1 MIFQSEVNSNIQA
14 LGNAGQIA
22 KGYHSYCNVV
32 DYVAGDNI
40 SVGEFA
46 QSSTT
51 NDNEVLSTANKTITG
66 SIVGVVVRDSLKN
79 AEVNEA
85 SLELQAGSYLQV
97 INAGSVFIETKEIAS
112 VGDYVIMDKTS
123 GRVYFS
129 ATRPSSNST
138 INTGWRVFVGNDYAE
153 RGIVGITT
161 SNAKGINVVSS
172 PYSAGDLVM
181 NDLSVIKAAEVTAG
195 DAANA
200 LGVLVFTEGKTALI
214 TNLEYDTNRIFC
226 ANPSSWWNNTVAR
239 RPEAHAARNGGGN
252 ALGWWEDYMPYYR
265 AAAIADGKV
274 DDLDDSSKYP
284 AFHAAIAK
292 GEGWFVP
299 SAYALVNVMNN
310 IDAINATLNTL
321 GKTQLT
327 GEFWTAT
334 AIDIFGVYWR
344 NYALSPTRDTDRA
357 TGVALQ
363 KVKENDVEDVHL
375 NYADRTEPR
384 NVLAVKAV
392 NLKIRN

>member
-1 MIFQSEVNSNIQA
+1 MSFQSEVNSNMQA

-22 KGYHSYCNVV
+22 KGYHSYCNIV
-32 DYVAGDNI
+32 DYVAGENI
-40 SVGEFA
+40 GVGEFA
-46 QSSTT
+46 QTSTT

-97 INAGSVFIETKEIAS
+97 IDKGSVFIETKEIAS
-112 VGDYVIMDKTS
+112 VGDYVIMDKIS

-138 INTGWRVFVGNDYAE
+138 IDTGWRVFIGNDYAE

-161 SNAKGINVVSS
+161 SNAKGVNVVSS

-181 NDLSVIKAAEVTAG
+181 KDLSVIKAAEVTAG

-200 LGVLVFTEGKTALI
+200 LGVLVFAEGKTALI

-239 RPEAHAARNGGGN
+239 RPEAHAASNSGGN

-274 DDLDDSSKYP
+274 DDLDDSAKYP

-299 SAYALVNVMNN
+299 NLYALVNVMNN
-310 IDAINATLNTL
+310 SDAINATLNTL

-327 GEFWTAT
+327 GEFWAAT
-334 AIDIFGVYWR
+334 PIKEVGLFFK
-344 NYALSPTRDTDRA
+344 NFALRLTDRL
-357 TGVALQ
+357 TGADLQ
-363 KVKENDVEDVHL
+363 KVKENDLTGANL
-375 NYADRTEPR
+375 NKVPR
-384 NVLAVKAV
+384 EESKNVLAVKAV
-392 NLKIRN
+392 NLK

>member
-32 DYVAGDNI
+32 DYVAGENI

-46 QSSTT
+46 QSVAN
-51 NDNEVLSTANKTITG
+51 NDNEAKSTAGKQVTG
-66 SIVGVVVRDSLKN
+66 SI
-79 AEVNEA
+79 
-85 SLELQAGSYLQV
+85 
-97 INAGSVFIETKEIAS
+97 
-112 VGDYVIMDKTS
+112 
-123 GRVYFS
+123 
-129 ATRPSSNST
+129 
-138 INTGWRVFVGNDYAE
+138 
-153 RGIVGITT
+153 
-161 SNAKGINVVSS
+161 
-172 PYSAGDLVM
+172 
-181 NDLSVIKAAEVTAG
+181 
-195 DAANA
+195 

-214 TNLEYDTNRIFC
+214 TNLEYDTNKAFC

-239 RPEAHAARNGGGN
+239 RPEAHAATNDGGN

-274 DDLDDSSKYP
+274 DDLDDSAKYP

-310 IDAINATLNTL
+310 SDAINATLNTL

-334 AIDIFGVYWR
+334 AINIFGVYWR

-363 KVKENDVEDVHL
+363 KVKENDVGDVHL
-375 NYADRTEPR
+375 NYTDRIEPR

-392 NLKIRN
+392 NLK

>member
-1 MIFQSEVNSNIQA
+1 MSAVQA
-14 LGNAGQIA
+14 LGNTGQIA
-22 KGYHSYCNVV
+22 KGYHSYCNII

-46 QSSTT
+46 QSVAN
-51 NDNEVLSTANKTITG
+51 NDNEAKSTAGKQVTG
-66 SIVGVVVRDSLKN
+66 SILGVVVKDRLKAVES
-79 AEVNEA
+79 AEP
-85 SLELQAGSYLQV
+85 SSI
-97 INAGSVFIETKEIAS
+97 INAGEPLQIINIGSVFIETKEIAS
-112 VGDYVIMDKTS
+112 VGDYVIMDKAS

-129 ATRPSSNST
+129 HTRPKGAST
-138 INTGWRVFVGNDYAE
+138 IDTGWRVFIGNDYPE

-161 SNAKGINVVSS
+161 SNTKGVNVISS

-181 NDLSVIKAAEVTAG
+181 KDLSVIKAAQVTAG

-200 LGVLVFTEGKTALI
+200 LGVLVFAEGKTALI

-226 ANPSSWWNNTVAR
+226 ANPSSWWNNTAAR
-239 RPEAHAARNGGGN
+239 RPESHAASNGGGN

-265 AAAIADGKV
+265 AAAIADGKA
-274 DDLDDSSKYP
+274 DDLDDSAKYP

-299 SAYALVNVMNN
+299 NLYALVNVMNN
-310 IDAINATLNTL
+310 SDAINATLNTL

-327 GEFWTAT
+327 GEFWAAT
-334 AIDIFGVYWR
+334 PINEFGLYFK
-344 NYALSPTRDTDRA
+344 NFALSPADRLI
-357 TGVALQ
+357 GDYLQ
-363 KVKENDVEDVHL
+363 KAKENDLTGIHL
-375 NYADRTEPR
+375 NNVARTANK

-392 NLKIRN
+392 NLK

>member
-1 MIFQSEVNSNIQA
+1 MIFQKEVMSAVQA
-14 LGNAGQIA
+14 LGNKGQIA
-22 KGYHSYCNVV
+22 KGYHSYCNVI
-32 DYVAGDNI
+32 DYVANDDI

-46 QSSTT
+46 QSVAN
-51 NDNEVLSTANKTITG
+51 NDNEAKSTAGKQVTG
-66 SIVGVVVRDSLKN
+66 NILGVVVKDRLKAVES
-79 AEVNEA
+79 AEP
-85 SLELQAGSYLQV
+85 SSV
-97 INAGSVFIETKEIAS
+97 INAGEPLQIINIGSVFIETKEIAS
-112 VGDYVIMDKTS
+112 VGDYVIMDKAS

-129 ATRPSSNST
+129 PTRPKGAST
-138 INTGWRVFVGNDYAE
+138 IDTGWRVFIGNDYAE

-161 SNAKGINVVSS
+161 SNAKGVNVVSS

-274 DDLDDSSKYP
+274 DDLDNSAKYP

-299 SAYALVNVMNN
+299 NLYVLVNVMNN
-310 IDAINATLNTL
+310 SDAINATLNTL
-321 GKTQLT
+321 GKTQLA
-327 GEFWTAT
+327 GEFWAAT
-334 AIDIFGVYWR
+334 PINEFGLYFK
-344 NYALSPTRDTDRA
+344 NFALGPTDRL
-357 TGVALQ
+357 TGDTLQ
-363 KVKENDVEDVHL
+363 KAKENDLTGVNLNNVE
-375 NYADRTEPR
+375 RTASK

-392 NLKIRN
+392 NLK

>member
-1 MIFQSEVNSNIQA
+1 MSFQSEVNSNIQA

-79 AEVNEA
+79 TEVNEA

-129 ATRPSSNST
+129 ATKPSSNST
-138 INTGWRVFVGNDYAE
+138 INTGWRVFIGNDYAE

-161 SNAKGINVVSS
+161 SNAKGVNVVSS

-181 NDLSVIKAAEVTAG
+181 KDLSVIKAAEVTAG

-200 LGVLVFTEGKTALI
+200 LGVLVFAEGKTALI

-239 RPEAHAARNGGGN
+239 RPEAHAATNDGGN

-265 AAAIADGKV
+265 AAAIADGKA
-274 DDLDDSSKYP
+274 DDLDDSAKYP

-310 IDAINATLNTL
+310 LDAINATLNTL

-334 AIDIFGVYWR
+334 AINIFGVYWR
-344 NYALSPTRDTDRA
+344 NYALSTTRDTDRA

-363 KVKENDVEDVHL
+363 KVKENDVGDVHL
-375 NYADRTEPR
+375 NYTDRIEPR

-392 NLKIRN
+392 NLK

>member
-1 MIFQSEVNSNIQA
+1 MSFQSEINSNIQA
-14 LGNAGQIA
+14 LGNAGQIS
-22 KGYHSYCNVV
+22 KGYHSYCNIV

-46 QSSTT
+46 QSVAN
-51 NDNEVLSTANKTITG
+51 NDNEAKSTAGKQVTG
-66 SIVGVVVRDSLKN
+66 SILGVVVKDRLKAVES
-79 AEVNEA
+79 AEP
-85 SLELQAGSYLQV
+85 SSV
-97 INAGSVFIETKEIAS
+97 INAGEPLQIINIGSVFIETKEIAS

-129 ATRPSSNST
+129 PTRPMGAST
-138 INTGWRVFVGNDYAE
+138 IDTGWRVFIGNDYAE

-161 SNAKGINVVSS
+161 SNAKGVNVVSS

-181 NDLSVIKAAEVTAG
+181 KDLSVIKSAEVTAG

-200 LGVLVFTEGKTALI
+200 LGVLVFAEGKTALI
-214 TNLEYDTNRIFC
+214 TNLEYDTNRAFC

-239 RPEAHAARNGGGN
+239 RPESHAASNGGGN

-265 AAAIADGKV
+265 AAAIVDGKV
-274 DDLDDSSKYP
+274 DDLDNSAKYP

-299 SAYALVNVMNN
+299 NLYVLVNVMNN
-310 IDAINATLNTL
+310 SDAINATLNTL

-327 GEFWTAT
+327 GEFWAAT
-334 AIDIFGVYWR
+334 PINEFGLYFK
-344 NYALSPTRDTDRA
+344 NFALSPADRLTGDT
-357 TGVALQ
+357 LQ
-363 KVKENDVEDVHL
+363 KAKENDLTGVNLNNVE
-375 NYADRTEPR
+375 RTASK

-392 NLKIRN
+392 NLK

>member
-1 MIFQSEVNSNIQA
+1 M
-14 LGNAGQIA
+14 
-22 KGYHSYCNVV
+22 
-32 DYVAGDNI
+32 
-40 SVGEFA
+40 
-46 QSSTT
+46 
-51 NDNEVLSTANKTITG
+51 
-66 SIVGVVVRDSLKN
+66 
-79 AEVNEA
+79 
-85 SLELQAGSYLQV
+85 
-97 INAGSVFIETKEIAS
+97 
-112 VGDYVIMDKTS
+112 GDYVIMDKTS

-138 INTGWRVFVGNDYAE
+138 INTGWRVFIGNDYAE

-181 NDLSVIKAAEVTAG
+181 KDLSVIKAAEVTAG
-195 DAANA
+195 DVANA

-226 ANPSSWWNNTVAR
+226 ANPSSWWNNSVAR
-239 RPEAHAARNGGGN
+239 RPEAHAASNSGGN

-274 DDLDDSSKYP
+274 DDLDDSAKYP

-299 SAYALVNVMNN
+299 NLYVLVNVMNN
-310 IDAINATLNTL
+310 SDAINATLNTL

-327 GEFWTAT
+327 GQFWAAT
-334 AIDIFGVYWR
+334 PMKEVGLYFK
-344 NYALSPTRDTDRA
+344 NFALRPTDRL
-357 TGVALQ
+357 TGDDLQ
-363 KVKENDVEDVHL
+363 KVKENDLTGAHL
-375 NYADRTEPR
+375 NNVPRTESK

-392 NLKIRN
+392 NLK

>member
-1 MIFQSEVNSNIQA
+1 MSFQSEVNSNIQA

-46 QSSTT
+46 QTSTT

-97 INAGSVFIETKEIAS
+97 INVGSVFIETKEIAS

-138 INTGWRVFVGNDYAE
+138 INTGWRVFIGNDYAE

-161 SNAKGINVVSS
+161 SNAKGVNVVSS

-181 NDLSVIKAAEVTAG
+181 KDLSVIKAAEVTAG

-200 LGVLVFTEGKTALI
+200 LGVLVFAEGKTALI

-239 RPEAHAARNGGGN
+239 RPEAHAATNDGGN

-274 DDLDDSSKYP
+274 DDLDDSAKYP

-299 SAYALVNVMNN
+299 SVYALVNVMNN
-310 IDAINATLNTL
+310 LDAINATLNTL

-334 AIDIFGVYWR
+334 AINIFGVYWR
-344 NYALSPTRDTDRA
+344 NYALSTTRDTDRA

-363 KVKENDVEDVHL
+363 KVKENDVGDVHF
-375 NYADRTEPR
+375 NYTDRIEPR

-392 NLKIRN
+392 NLK

>member
-1 MIFQSEVNSNIQA
+1 MIFQSEINSNIQA

-22 KGYHSYCNVV
+22 KGYHSFCNVV
-32 DYVAGDNI
+32 DYVAGNNI

-79 AEVNEA
+79 AEINEA

-138 INTGWRVFVGNDYAE
+138 IDTGWRVFIGNDYAE

-161 SNAKGINVVSS
+161 SNAKGVNVVSS

-181 NDLSVIKAAEVTAG
+181 KDLSVIKAAEVTAG

-214 TNLEYDTNRIFC
+214 TNLEYDTNKAFC

-265 AAAIADGKV
+265 AAAIADGKA
-274 DDLDDSSKYP
+274 DDLDDSAKYP

-292 GEGWFVP
+292 GAGWFVP

-344 NYALSPTRDTDRA
+344 NYALSPTRDTDRV
-357 TGVALQ
+357 TGTALQ

-375 NYADRTEPR
+375 NYADRIEPR

-392 NLKIRN
+392 NLK

>member
-97 INAGSVFIETKEIAS
+97 INVGSVFIETKEIAS

-138 INTGWRVFVGNDYAE
+138 IDTGWRVFIGNDYAE

-181 NDLSVIKAAEVTAG
+181 KDLSVIKAAEVTAG

-214 TNLEYDTNRIFC
+214 TNLEYDTNKAFC

-239 RPEAHAARNGGGN
+239 RPEAHAATNDGGN

-274 DDLDDSSKYP
+274 DDLDDSAKYP

-310 IDAINATLNTL
+310 SDAINATLNTL

-334 AIDIFGVYWR
+334 AINIFGVYWR

-363 KVKENDVEDVHL
+363 KVKENDVGDVHL
-375 NYADRTEPR
+375 NYTDRIEPR

-392 NLKIRN
+392 NLK

>member
-1 MIFQSEVNSNIQA
+1 MIFQKEVMSAVQA

-22 KGYHSYCNVV
+22 KGYHSYCNII
-32 DYVAGDNI
+32 DYVANDDI

-46 QSSTT
+46 QSVAN
-51 NDNEVLSTANKTITG
+51 NDNEAKSTAGKQVTG
-66 SIVGVVVRDSLKN
+66 SILGVVVKDHLKAVES
-79 AEVNEA
+79 AEP
-85 SLELQAGSYLQV
+85 SSV
-97 INAGSVFIETKEIAS
+97 INAGEPLQIINIGSVFIETKEIAS
-112 VGDYVIMDKTS
+112 VGDYVIMDKAS

-129 ATRPSSNST
+129 HTRPKGAST
-138 INTGWRVFVGNDYAE
+138 IDTGWRVFIGNDYAE

-161 SNAKGINVVSS
+161 SNAKGVNVVSS

-181 NDLSVIKAAEVTAG
+181 KDLSVIKAAEVTAG

-214 TNLEYDTNRIFC
+214 ANLEYDTNKAFC

-239 RPEAHAARNGGGN
+239 RPESHAASNGGGN

-274 DDLDDSSKYP
+274 NDLDNSAKYP

-299 SAYALVNVMNN
+299 NLYVLVNVMNN
-310 IDAINATLNTL
+310 ADAINATLNTI
-321 GKTQLT
+321 GKTQLA
-327 GEFWTAT
+327 GEFWAAT
-334 AIDIFGVYWR
+334 PINEFGLYFK
-344 NYALSPTRDTDRA
+344 NFALSPADRL
-357 TGVALQ
+357 TGDDLQ
-363 KVKENDVEDVHL
+363 KAKENDLTGIHL
-375 NYADRTEPR
+375 NNVERTASK

-392 NLKIRN
+392 NLK

>member
-1 MIFQSEVNSNIQA
+1 MIFQKEVMSAVQA
-14 LGNAGQIA
+14 LGNTGQIA
-22 KGYHSYCNVV
+22 KGYHSYCNII
-32 DYVAGDNI
+32 DYVANDDI

-46 QSSTT
+46 QSVAN
-51 NDNEVLSTANKTITG
+51 NDNEAKSTAGKQVTG
-66 SIVGVVVRDSLKN
+66 SILGVVVKDRLKAVES
-79 AEVNEA
+79 AEP
-85 SLELQAGSYLQV
+85 SSV
-97 INAGSVFIETKEIAS
+97 INAGEPLQIINIGSVFIETKEIAS
-112 VGDYVIMDKTS
+112 VGDYVIMDKAS

-129 ATRPSSNST
+129 PTRPKGAST
-138 INTGWRVFVGNDYAE
+138 IDTGWRVFIGNDYAE

-161 SNAKGINVVSS
+161 SNAKGVNVVSS

-181 NDLSVIKAAEVTAG
+181 KDLSVIKAAQVTAG

-214 TNLEYDTNRIFC
+214 ANLEYDTNRAFC

-239 RPEAHAARNGGGN
+239 RPESHAASNGGGN

-274 DDLDDSSKYP
+274 NDLDNSAKYP

-299 SAYALVNVMNN
+299 NLYALVNVMNN
-310 IDAINATLNTL
+310 SDAINATLNTL
-321 GKTQLT
+321 GKTQLA
-327 GEFWTAT
+327 GEFWAAT
-334 AIDIFGVYWR
+334 PINEFGLYFK
-344 NYALSPTRDTDRA
+344 NFALGPTDRL
-357 TGVALQ
+357 TGDTLQ
-363 KVKENDVEDVHL
+363 KAKENDLTGVNLNNVE
-375 NYADRTEPR
+375 RTASK

-392 NLKIRN
+392 NLK

>member
-22 KGYHSYCNVV
+22 KGYHSYCNIV

-79 AEVNEA
+79 AEINEA

-97 INAGSVFIETKEIAS
+97 INTGSVFIETKEIAS
-112 VGDYVIMDKTS
+112 VGDYVIMDKAS

-138 INTGWRVFVGNDYAE
+138 INTGWRVFIGNDYAE

-161 SNAKGINVVSS
+161 SNAKGVNVVSS

-181 NDLSVIKAAEVTAG
+181 KDLSVIKAAEVTAG

-214 TNLEYDTNRIFC
+214 TNLEYDTNRAFC

-265 AAAIADGKV
+265 AGAIADGKV
-274 DDLDDSSKYP
+274 DDLDNSTKYP

-299 SAYALVNVMNN
+299 SAYVLVNVMNN

-334 AIDIFGVYWR
+334 AIDVFGVYWR
-344 NYALSPTRDTDRA
+344 NYALSPTRDTDRV

-375 NYADRTEPR
+375 NYTDRTEPR

-392 NLKIRN
+392 NLKRN

>member
-22 KGYHSYCNVV
+22 KGYHSYCNII

-46 QSSTT
+46 QSVAN
-51 NDNEVLSTANKTITG
+51 NDDEAKSTAGKQVTG
-66 SIVGVVVRDSLKN
+66 SILGVVVKDRLKAVES
-79 AEVNEA
+79 AEP
-85 SLELQAGSYLQV
+85 SSV
-97 INAGSVFIETKEIAS
+97 INAGEPLQIVNVGSVFIETKEIAS
-112 VGDYVIMDKTS
+112 VGDYVIMDKAS

-129 ATRPSSNST
+129 PAKPSSNST
-138 INTGWRVFVGNDYAE
+138 INTGWRVFIGNDYAE

-161 SNAKGINVVSS
+161 SNAKGVNVVSS

-181 NDLSVIKAAEVTAG
+181 RDLSVIKAAEVTAG

-214 TNLEYDTNRIFC
+214 TNLEFDTNRAFC

-239 RPEAHAARNGGGN
+239 RPEAHAASNSGGN

-274 DDLDDSSKYP
+274 DDLDDSAKYP

-299 SAYALVNVMNN
+299 NLYVLINVMNN
-310 IDAINATLNTL
+310 SDAINATLNTL
-321 GKTQLT
+321 GKTQLA
-327 GEFWTAT
+327 GEFWAAT
-334 AIDIFGVYWR
+334 PMNEFGLYFK
-344 NYALSPTRDTDRA
+344 NFALRPTDRL
-357 TGVALQ
+357 TGADLQ
-363 KVKENDVEDVHL
+363 KVKENDLTGAHL
-375 NYADRTEPR
+375 NNVPR
-384 NVLAVKAV
+384 SESKNVLAVKAV
-392 NLKIRN
+392 NLK

>member
-22 KGYHSYCNVV
+22 KGYHSYCNIV
-32 DYVAGDNI
+32 DYVAGNNI

-112 VGDYVIMDKTS
+112 VGDYVIMDKAS

-138 INTGWRVFVGNDYAE
+138 IDTGWRVFIGNDYAE

-161 SNAKGINVVSS
+161 SNAKGVNVVSS

-181 NDLSVIKAAEVTAG
+181 KDLSVIKAAEVTAG

-274 DDLDDSSKYP
+274 DDLDDSAKYP

-292 GEGWFVP
+292 GAGWFVP
-299 SAYALVNVMNN
+299 SAYVLVNVMNN

>member
-1 MIFQSEVNSNIQA
+1 MSFQSEVNSNIQA

-22 KGYHSYCNVV
+22 KGYHSYCNIA

-46 QSSTT
+46 QSVAN
-51 NDNEVLSTANKTITG
+51 NDNEAKSTAGKQVTG
-66 SIVGVVVRDSLKN
+66 SILGVVIKDRLKAVES
-79 AEVNEA
+79 AEP
-85 SLELQAGSYLQV
+85 SSI
-97 INAGSVFIETKEIAS
+97 INAGELLQIINIGSVFIETKEIAS
-112 VGDYVIMDKTS
+112 VGDYVIMDKAS

-129 ATRPSSNST
+129 PTRPKGAST
-138 INTGWRVFVGNDYAE
+138 IDTGWRVFIGNDYAE

-161 SNAKGINVVSS
+161 SNAKGVNVVSS

-181 NDLSVIKAAEVTAG
+181 KDLSVIKAAEVTAG

-214 TNLEYDTNRIFC
+214 TNLEYDTNRAFC

-239 RPEAHAARNGGGN
+239 RPESHAASNGGGN
-252 ALGWWEDYMPYYR
+252 ALGWWEDYIPYYR
-265 AAAIADGKV
+265 AAVIADGKV
-274 DDLDDSSKYP
+274 DDLNNSAKYP

-299 SAYALVNVMNN
+299 NLYALVNVMNN
-310 IDAINATLNTL
+310 SDAINATLNTI
-321 GKTQLT
+321 GKTQLA
-327 GEFWTAT
+327 GEFWAAT
-334 AIDIFGVYWR
+334 PINEFGLYFK
-344 NYALSPTRDTDRA
+344 NFALSPADRLTGDT
-357 TGVALQ
+357 LQ
-363 KVKENDVEDVHL
+363 KAKENDLTGVHL
-375 NYADRTEPR
+375 NNVERTASK

-392 NLKIRN
+392 NLK

>member
-22 KGYHSYCNVV
+22 KGYHSFCNVV
-32 DYVAGDNI
+32 DYVAGNNI

-79 AEVNEA
+79 AEINEA

-129 ATRPSSNST
+129 PTRPSSNST
-138 INTGWRVFVGNDYAE
+138 IDTGWRVFIGNDYAE

-172 PYSAGDLVM
+172 LYSAGDLVM
-181 NDLSVIKAAEVTAG
+181 KDLSVIKAAEVTAG

-239 RPEAHAARNGGGN
+239 RPEAHAASNSGGN

-299 SAYALVNVMNN
+299 NLYVLVNVMNN
-310 IDAINATLNTL
+310 SDAINATLNTL

-327 GEFWTAT
+327 GQFWAATPMKEFGLY
-334 AIDIFGVYWR
+334 FK
-344 NYALSPTRDTDRA
+344 NFALSPTDRL
-357 TGVALQ
+357 TGADLQ
-363 KVKENDVEDVHL
+363 KVKENDLTGAHL
-375 NYADRTEPR
+375 NNVERTASK

-392 NLKIRN
+392 NLK

>member
-1 MIFQSEVNSNIQA
+1 MSFQSEVNSNIQA

-22 KGYHSYCNVV
+22 KGYHSYCNII
-32 DYVAGDNI
+32 DYVANDDI

-46 QSSTT
+46 QSVAN
-51 NDNEVLSTANKTITG
+51 NDNEAKSTAGKQVTG
-66 SIVGVVVRDSLKN
+66 SILGVVIKDRLKAVES
-79 AEVNEA
+79 AEP
-85 SLELQAGSYLQV
+85 SSV
-97 INAGSVFIETKEIAS
+97 INAGEPLQIINIGSVFIETKEIAS
-112 VGDYVIMDKTS
+112 VGDYVIMDKAS

-129 ATRPSSNST
+129 HTRPKGAST
-138 INTGWRVFVGNDYAE
+138 IDTGWRVFIGNDYAE

-161 SNAKGINVVSS
+161 SNAKGVNVVSS

-181 NDLSVIKAAEVTAG
+181 KDLSVIKAAEVTAG

-214 TNLEYDTNRIFC
+214 ANLEYDTNKAFC

-239 RPEAHAARNGGGN
+239 RPESHAASNGGGN

-274 DDLDDSSKYP
+274 DDLDNNAKYP

-299 SAYALVNVMNN
+299 NLYALVNVMNN
-310 IDAINATLNTL
+310 SDAINATLNTI
-321 GKTQLT
+321 GKTQLA
-327 GEFWTAT
+327 GEFWAT
-334 AIDIFGVYWR
+334 TPINEFGLYFK
-344 NYALSPTRDTDRA
+344 NFALSPADRLTGDT
-357 TGVALQ
+357 LQ
-363 KVKENDVEDVHL
+363 KAKENDLTGVNLNNVE
-375 NYADRTEPR
+375 RTASK

-392 NLKIRN
+392 NLK

>member
-1 MIFQSEVNSNIQA
+1 MAFQSEVNSNIQA
-14 LGNAGQIA
+14 LGNSGQIA
-22 KGYHSYCNVV
+22 KGYHSYCNIV
-32 DYVAGDNI
+32 DYVANDDI

-46 QSSTT
+46 QSVAN
-51 NDNEVLSTANKTITG
+51 NDNEAKSTAGKQVTG
-66 SIVGVVVRDSLKN
+66 NILGVVVKDRLKAVES
-79 AEVNEA
+79 AEP
-85 SLELQAGSYLQV
+85 SSV
-97 INAGSVFIETKEIAS
+97 INAGEPLQIINIGSVFIETKEIAS

-129 ATRPSSNST
+129 PTRPKGAST
-138 INTGWRVFVGNDYAE
+138 IDTGWRVFIGNDYAE

-161 SNAKGINVVSS
+161 SNAKGVNVVSS

-181 NDLSVIKAAEVTAG
+181 KDLSVIKAAEVTAG

-226 ANPSSWWNNTVAR
+226 ANPSSWWNNSVAR
-239 RPEAHAARNGGGN
+239 RPEAHAASNSGGN

-274 DDLDDSSKYP
+274 DDLDDSAKYP

-299 SAYALVNVMNN
+299 NLYALVNVMNN
-310 IDAINATLNTL
+310 SDAINATLNTL

-327 GEFWTAT
+327 GEFWAAT
-334 AIDIFGVYWR
+334 PMKEFGLYFKNFAIR
-344 NYALSPTRDTDRA
+344 PTDRL
-357 TGVALQ
+357 TGADLQ
-363 KVKENDVEDVHL
+363 KVKENDLTGAHL
-375 NYADRTEPR
+375 NNVPRTESK

-392 NLKIRN
+392 NLK

>member
-1 MIFQSEVNSNIQA
+1 MSFQSEVNSNIQA

-22 KGYHSYCNVV
+22 KGYHSYCNII
-32 DYVAGDNI
+32 DYVANDDI

-46 QSSTT
+46 QSVAN
-51 NDNEVLSTANKTITG
+51 NDNEAKSTAGKQVTG
-66 SIVGVVVRDSLKN
+66 SILGVVIKDRLKAVES
-79 AEVNEA
+79 AEP
-85 SLELQAGSYLQV
+85 SSV
-97 INAGSVFIETKEIAS
+97 INAGEPLQIINIGSVFIETKEIAS
-112 VGDYVIMDKTS
+112 VGDYVIMDKAS

-129 ATRPSSNST
+129 HTRPKGAST
-138 INTGWRVFVGNDYAE
+138 IDTGWRVFIGNDYAE

-161 SNAKGINVVSS
+161 SNAKGVNVVSS

-181 NDLSVIKAAEVTAG
+181 KDLSVIKAAEVTAG

-214 TNLEYDTNRIFC
+214 ANLEYDTNKAFC

-239 RPEAHAARNGGGN
+239 RPESHAASNGGGN

-274 DDLDDSSKYP
+274 DDLDNNAKYP

-299 SAYALVNVMNN
+299 NLYALVNVMNN
-310 IDAINATLNTL
+310 SDAINATLNTI
-321 GKTQLT
+321 GKTQLA
-327 GEFWTAT
+327 GEFWAAT
-334 AIDIFGVYWR
+334 PINEFGLYFK
-344 NYALSPTRDTDRA
+344 NFALSPADRLTGDT
-357 TGVALQ
+357 LQ
-363 KVKENDVEDVHL
+363 KAKENDLTGVNLNNVE
-375 NYADRTEPR
+375 RTASK

-392 NLKIRN
+392 NLK

>member
-1 MIFQSEVNSNIQA
+1 MTFQSEVNSNIQA

-112 VGDYVIMDKTS
+112 VGDYVIMDKAS

-138 INTGWRVFVGNDYAE
+138 IDTGWRVFIGNDYAE

-161 SNAKGINVVSS
+161 SNAKGVNVISS

-181 NDLSVIKAAEVTAG
+181 KDLSVIKAAEVTAG

-200 LGVLVFTEGKTALI
+200 LGVLVFAEGKTALI
-214 TNLEYDTNRIFC
+214 TNLEYDTNRAFC

-265 AAAIADGKV
+265 AAAIADGKA
-274 DDLDDSSKYP
+274 DDLDDSAKYP

-299 SAYALVNVMNN
+299 SAYVLVNVMNN

-334 AIDIFGVYWR
+334 AIDVFGVYWR
-344 NYALSPTRDTDRA
+344 NYALSPTRDTDRV

-375 NYADRTEPR
+375 NYTDRIEPR

-392 NLKIRN
+392 NLKRN

>member
-1 MIFQSEVNSNIQA
+1 MSAVQA

-22 KGYHSYCNVV
+22 KGYHSYCNII
-32 DYVAGDNI
+32 DYVANDDI

-46 QSSTT
+46 QSVAN
-51 NDNEVLSTANKTITG
+51 NDNEAKSTAGKQVTG
-66 SIVGVVVRDSLKN
+66 SILGVVVKDHLKAVES
-79 AEVNEA
+79 AEP
-85 SLELQAGSYLQV
+85 SSV
-97 INAGSVFIETKEIAS
+97 INAGEPLQIINIGSVFIETKEIAS
-112 VGDYVIMDKTS
+112 VGDYVIMDKAS

-129 ATRPSSNST
+129 HTRPKGAST
-138 INTGWRVFVGNDYAE
+138 IDTGWRVFIGNDYAE

-161 SNAKGINVVSS
+161 SNAKGVNVVSS

-181 NDLSVIKAAEVTAG
+181 KDLSVIKAAEVTAG

-214 TNLEYDTNRIFC
+214 ANLEYNTNKAFC

-239 RPEAHAARNGGGN
+239 RPESHAASNGGGN

-274 DDLDDSSKYP
+274 NDLDNSAKYP

-299 SAYALVNVMNN
+299 NLYVLINVMNN
-310 IDAINATLNTL
+310 ADAINATLNTI
-321 GKTQLT
+321 GKTQLA
-327 GEFWTAT
+327 GEFWAAT
-334 AIDIFGVYWR
+334 PINEFGLYFK
-344 NYALSPTRDTDRA
+344 NFALSPADRLTGDT
-357 TGVALQ
+357 LQ
-363 KVKENDVEDVHL
+363 KAKENDLTGVNLNNVE
-375 NYADRTEPR
+375 RTASK

-392 NLKIRN
+392 NLK

>member
-22 KGYHSYCNVV
+22 KGYHSYCNIV

-46 QSSTT
+46 QSVAN
-51 NDNEVLSTANKTITG
+51 NDNEAKSTAGKQVTG
-66 SIVGVVVRDSLKN
+66 SVLGVVVKDRLKAVES
-79 AEVNEA
+79 AEP
-85 SLELQAGSYLQV
+85 SSV
-97 INAGSVFIETKEIAS
+97 INAGEPLQIVNVGSVFIETKEIAS
-112 VGDYVIMDKTS
+112 VGDYVIMDKAS

-129 ATRPSSNST
+129 PVRPSSNST
-138 INTGWRVFVGNDYAE
+138 INTGWRVFIGNDYAE

-161 SNAKGINVVSS
+161 SNAKGVNVVSS

-181 NDLSVIKAAEVTAG
+181 RDLSVIKAAEVTAG

-200 LGVLVFTEGKTALI
+200 LGVLVFAEGKTALI
-214 TNLEYDTNRIFC
+214 TNLEYDTNRAFC

-239 RPEAHAARNGGGN
+239 RPEAHAASNSGGN

-274 DDLDDSSKYP
+274 DDLDDSAKYP

-292 GEGWFVP
+292 GDGWFVP
-299 SAYALVNVMNN
+299 NLYVLVNVMNN
-310 IDAINATLNTL
+310 SDAINATLNTL
-321 GKTQLT
+321 GKTQLA
-327 GEFWTAT
+327 GEFWAAT
-334 AIDIFGVYWR
+334 PMKEVGLFFK
-344 NYALSPTRDTDRA
+344 NFALRPTDRL
-357 TGVALQ
+357 TGADLQ
-363 KVKENDVEDVHL
+363 KVKENDLTGAHL
-375 NYADRTEPR
+375 NNVERTASK

-392 NLKIRN
+392 NLK

>member
-1 MIFQSEVNSNIQA
+1 MSFQSEVNSNIQA

-22 KGYHSYCNVV
+22 KGYHSYCNIV

-46 QSSTT
+46 QSVAN
-51 NDNEVLSTANKTITG
+51 NDNEAKSTAGKQVTG
-66 SIVGVVVRDSLKN
+66 SILGVVVKDRLK
-79 AEVNEA
+79 AVESVEP
-85 SLELQAGSYLQV
+85 SSV
-97 INAGSVFIETKEIAS
+97 INAGEPLQIINIGSVFIETKEIAS
-112 VGDYVIMDKTS
+112 VGDYVIMDKAS

-129 ATRPSSNST
+129 PTRPKGAST
-138 INTGWRVFVGNDYAE
+138 IDTGWRVFIGNDYAE

-161 SNAKGINVVSS
+161 SNAKGINVISS
-172 PYSAGDLVM
+172 LYSAGDLVM
-181 NDLSVIKAAEVTAG
+181 KDLSVIKAGEVTAG

-214 TNLEYDTNRIFC
+214 ANLEYDTNRAFC
-226 ANPSSWWNNTVAR
+226 ANPSSWWNNTVVR
-239 RPEAHAARNGGGN
+239 RPEAHAASNGGGN
-252 ALGWWEDYMPYYR
+252 SLGWWEDYMPYYR

-274 DDLDDSSKYP
+274 NDLDNSAKYP

-299 SAYALVNVMNN
+299 NLYALVNVMNN
-310 IDAINATLNTL
+310 SDAINATLNTL

-327 GEFWTAT
+327 GEFWAAT
-334 AIDIFGVYWR
+334 PINEFGLYFK
-344 NYALSPTRDTDRA
+344 NFALSLADRL
-357 TGVALQ
+357 TGDVLQ
-363 KVKENDVEDVHL
+363 KAKENDLTGVNL
-375 NYADRTEPR
+375 NNAERTASK

-392 NLKIRN
+392 NLK

>member
-1 MIFQSEVNSNIQA
+1 MIFQKEVMSAVQA

-22 KGYHSYCNVV
+22 KGYHSYCNII
-32 DYVAGDNI
+32 DYVANDDI

-46 QSSTT
+46 QSVAN
-51 NDNEVLSTANKTITG
+51 NDNEAKSTAGKQVTG
-66 SIVGVVVRDSLKN
+66 SILGIVVKDHLKAVES
-79 AEVNEA
+79 AEP
-85 SLELQAGSYLQV
+85 SSV
-97 INAGSVFIETKEIAS
+97 INAGEPLQIINIGSVFIETKEIAS

-129 ATRPSSNST
+129 STRPMGAST
-138 INTGWRVFVGNDYAE
+138 IDTGWRVFIGNDYAE

-161 SNAKGINVVSS
+161 SNAKGVNVVSS

-181 NDLSVIKAAEVTAG
+181 KDLSVIKAAEVTAG

-214 TNLEYDTNRIFC
+214 TNLEYNTNKAFC
-226 ANPSSWWNNTVAR
+226 ANPSSWWNNTAAR
-239 RPEAHAARNGGGN
+239 RPESHAASNGGGN

-265 AAAIADGKV
+265 AAVIADGKV
-274 DDLDDSSKYP
+274 DDLDNSAKYP

-299 SAYALVNVMNN
+299 NLYALVNVMNN
-310 IDAINATLNTL
+310 SDAINATLNTI
-321 GKTQLT
+321 GKTQLA
-327 GEFWTAT
+327 GEFWAAT
-334 AIDIFGVYWR
+334 PINEFGLYFK
-344 NYALSPTRDTDRA
+344 NFALSPADRLTGDT
-357 TGVALQ
+357 LQ
-363 KVKENDVEDVHL
+363 KAKENDLTGVHL
-375 NYADRTEPR
+375 NNVERTASK

-392 NLKIRN
+392 NLK

>member
-1 MIFQSEVNSNIQA
+1 MGAVQA
-14 LGNAGQIA
+14 LGNAGQIV

-79 AEVNEA
+79 TEVNEA

-123 GRVYFS
+123 GRVYFNP
-129 ATRPSSNST
+129 TRPKGAST
-138 INTGWRVFVGNDYAE
+138 IDTGWRVFIGNDYAE

-161 SNAKGINVVSS
+161 SNAKGVNVVSS

-181 NDLSVIKAAEVTAG
+181 KDLSVIKAAEVTAG

-200 LGVLVFTEGKTALI
+200 LGVLVFAEGKTALI

-239 RPEAHAARNGGGN
+239 RPEAHAATNDGGN

-265 AAAIADGKV
+265 AAAIADGKA
-274 DDLDDSSKYP
+274 DDLDDSAKYP

-310 IDAINATLNTL
+310 LDAINATLNTL

-334 AIDIFGVYWR
+334 AINIFGVYWR
-344 NYALSPTRDTDRA
+344 NYALSTTRDTDRA

-363 KVKENDVEDVHL
+363 KVKENDVGDVHL
-375 NYADRTEPR
+375 NYTDRIEPR

-392 NLKIRN
+392 NLK

>member
-1 MIFQSEVNSNIQA
+1 MAFQSEVNSNIQA

-22 KGYHSYCNVV
+22 KGYHSYCNIV

-79 AEVNEA
+79 TEVNEA

-138 INTGWRVFVGNDYAE
+138 INTGWRVFIGNDYAE

-161 SNAKGINVVSS
+161 SNAKGVNVVSS

-181 NDLSVIKAAEVTAG
+181 KDLSVIKAAEVTAG

-200 LGVLVFTEGKTALI
+200 LGVLVFAEGKTALI
-214 TNLEYDTNRIFC
+214 TNLEYDTNIIFC
-226 ANPSSWWNNTVAR
+226 ANPSSWWNNSVAR
-239 RPEAHAARNGGGN
+239 RPEAHAATNDGGN

-265 AAAIADGKV
+265 AAAIADGKA
-274 DDLDDSSKYP
+274 DDLDDSAKYP

-310 IDAINATLNTL
+310 LDAINATLNTL

-334 AIDIFGVYWR
+334 AINIFGVYWR
-344 NYALSPTRDTDRA
+344 NYALSTTRDTDRA

-363 KVKENDVEDVHL
+363 KVKENDVGDVHF
-375 NYADRTEPR
+375 NYTDRIEPR

-392 NLKIRN
+392 NLK

>member
-1 MIFQSEVNSNIQA
+1 MIFQKEVMSAVQA

-22 KGYHSYCNVV
+22 KGYHSYCNII
-32 DYVAGDNI
+32 DYVANDDI

-46 QSSTT
+46 QSVAN
-51 NDNEVLSTANKTITG
+51 NDNEAKSTAGKQVTG
-66 SIVGVVVRDSLKN
+66 SILGVVVKDHLKAVES
-79 AEVNEA
+79 AEP
-85 SLELQAGSYLQV
+85 SSV
-97 INAGSVFIETKEIAS
+97 INAGEPLQIINIGSVFIETKEIAS
-112 VGDYVIMDKTS
+112 VGDYVIMDKAS

-129 ATRPSSNST
+129 HTRPKGAST
-138 INTGWRVFVGNDYAE
+138 IDTGWRVFIGNDYAE

-161 SNAKGINVVSS
+161 SNAKGVNVVSS

-181 NDLSVIKAAEVTAG
+181 KDLSVIKAAEVTAG

-214 TNLEYDTNRIFC
+214 ANLEYNTNKAFC

-239 RPEAHAARNGGGN
+239 RPESHAASNGGGN

-274 DDLDDSSKYP
+274 NDLDNSAKYP

-299 SAYALVNVMNN
+299 NLYVLINVMNN
-310 IDAINATLNTL
+310 ADAINATLNTI
-321 GKTQLT
+321 GKTQLA
-327 GEFWTAT
+327 GEFWAAT
-334 AIDIFGVYWR
+334 PINEFGLYFK
-344 NYALSPTRDTDRA
+344 NFALSPADRLTGDT
-357 TGVALQ
+357 LQ
-363 KVKENDVEDVHL
+363 KAKENDLTGVHL
-375 NYADRTEPR
+375 NNVERTASK

-392 NLKIRN
+392 NLK

>member
-1 MIFQSEVNSNIQA
+1 MSFQSEVNSNIQA

-22 KGYHSYCNVV
+22 RGFHSYCNIV
-32 DYVAGDNI
+32 DYVANDDI

-46 QSSTT
+46 QSVAN
-51 NDNEVLSTANKTITG
+51 NDNEAKSTAGKQVTG
-66 SIVGVVVRDSLKN
+66 SILGVVVKDRLKVVEN
-79 AEVNEA
+79 AEP
-85 SLELQAGSYLQV
+85 SSV
-97 INAGSVFIETKEIAS
+97 INAGEPLQIVNVGSVFIETKEIAS

-129 ATRPSSNST
+129 PTRPKGAST
-138 INTGWRVFVGNDYAE
+138 IDTGWRVFIGNDYAE

-161 SNAKGINVVSS
+161 SNAKGVNVVSS

-181 NDLSVIKAAEVTAG
+181 KDLSVIKAAEVTAG
-195 DAANA
+195 DAVNA

-214 TNLEYDTNRIFC
+214 TNLEYDTNKAFC

-239 RPEAHAARNGGGN
+239 RPESHAASNGGGN

-274 DDLDDSSKYP
+274 DDLDNSTKYP

-299 SAYALVNVMNN
+299 NLYALVNVINN
-310 IDAINATLNTL
+310 ADAINATLNTL
-321 GKTQLT
+321 GKTQLA
-327 GEFWTAT
+327 GEFWAAT
-334 AIDIFGVYWR
+334 PINEFGLYFK
-344 NYALSPTRDTDRA
+344 NFALGLADRLTGDT
-357 TGVALQ
+357 LQ
-363 KVKENDVEDVHL
+363 KAKENDLTGVNLNNVE
-375 NYADRTEPR
+375 RTASK

-392 NLKIRN
+392 NLK

>member
-1 MIFQSEVNSNIQA
+1 MSAVQA

-22 KGYHSYCNVV
+22 KGYHSYCNIV

-138 INTGWRVFVGNDYAE
+138 INTGWRVFIGNDYAE

-161 SNAKGINVVSS
+161 SNAKGVNVVSS

-181 NDLSVIKAAEVTAG
+181 KDLSVIKAAEVTAG
-195 DAANA
+195 DVANA
-200 LGVLVFTEGKTALI
+200 LGVLVFAEGKTALI

-239 RPEAHAARNGGGN
+239 RPEAHAATNDGGN

-265 AAAIADGKV
+265 AAAIADGKA
-274 DDLDDSSKYP
+274 DDLDDSAKYP

-310 IDAINATLNTL
+310 LDAINATLNTL

-334 AIDIFGVYWR
+334 AINIFGVYWR
-344 NYALSPTRDTDRA
+344 NYALSTTRDTDRA

-363 KVKENDVEDVHL
+363 KVKENDVGDVHF
-375 NYADRTEPR
+375 NYTDRIEPR

-392 NLKIRN
+392 NLK

>member
-1 MIFQSEVNSNIQA
+1 MAFQSEVNSNIQA

-22 KGYHSYCNVV
+22 KGYHSYCNIV

-79 AEVNEA
+79 TEVNEA

-138 INTGWRVFVGNDYAE
+138 INTGWRVFIGNDYVE

-161 SNAKGINVVSS
+161 SNAKGVNVVSS

-181 NDLSVIKAAEVTAG
+181 KDLSVIKAAEVTAG

-200 LGVLVFTEGKTALI
+200 LGVLVFAEGKTALI
-214 TNLEYDTNRIFC
+214 TNLEYDTNIIFC
-226 ANPSSWWNNTVAR
+226 ANPSSWWNNSVAR
-239 RPEAHAARNGGGN
+239 RPEAHAATNDGGN

-265 AAAIADGKV
+265 AAAIADGKA
-274 DDLDDSSKYP
+274 DDLDDSAKYP

-292 GEGWFVP
+292 GGGWFVP

-310 IDAINATLNTL
+310 LDTINATLNTL

-334 AIDIFGVYWR
+334 AINIFGVYWR
-344 NYALSPTRDTDRA
+344 NYALSTTRDTDRA

-363 KVKENDVEDVHL
+363 KVKENDVGDVHF
-375 NYADRTEPR
+375 NYTDRIEPR

-392 NLKIRN
+392 NLK

>member
-1 MIFQSEVNSNIQA
+1 MAFQSEVNSNIQA

-32 DYVAGDNI
+32 DYVAGNNI

-79 AEVNEA
+79 TEVNEA

-138 INTGWRVFVGNDYAE
+138 INTGWRVFIGNDYAE

-161 SNAKGINVVSS
+161 SNAKGVNVVSS

-181 NDLSVIKAAEVTAG
+181 KDLSVIKAAEVTAG

-239 RPEAHAARNGGGN
+239 RPEAHAATNDGGN

-265 AAAIADGKV
+265 AAAIADGKA
-274 DDLDDSSKYP
+274 DDLDDSAKYP

-310 IDAINATLNTL
+310 LDAINAPLNTL

-334 AIDIFGVYWR
+334 AINIFGVYWR
-344 NYALSPTRDTDRA
+344 NYALSTTRDTDRA

-363 KVKENDVEDVHL
+363 KVKENDVGDVHF
-375 NYADRTEPR
+375 NYTDRIEPR

-392 NLKIRN
+392 NLK

>member
-1 MIFQSEVNSNIQA
+1 MSFQSEVNSKIQA

-22 KGYHSYCNVV
+22 KGYHSFCNVV
-32 DYVAGDNI
+32 DYVAGNNI

-97 INAGSVFIETKEIAS
+97 IDAGSVFIETKEIAS

-138 INTGWRVFVGNDYAE
+138 INTGWRVFIGNDYAE

-161 SNAKGINVVSS
+161 SNAKGVNVVSS

-181 NDLSVIKAAEVTAG
+181 KDLSVIKAAEVTAG

-274 DDLDDSSKYP
+274 DDLDDSAKYP

-299 SAYALVNVMNN
+299 NLYVLVNVMNN
-310 IDAINATLNTL
+310 SDAINATLNTL

-327 GEFWTAT
+327 GQFWAATPMKEFGLY
-334 AIDIFGVYWR
+334 FK
-344 NYALSPTRDTDRA
+344 NFALSPTDRL
-357 TGVALQ
+357 TGADLQ
-363 KVKENDVEDVHL
+363 KVKENDLTGAHL
-375 NYADRTEPR
+375 NNAERTASK
-384 NVLAVKAV
+384 NVLTVKAV

>member
-1 MIFQSEVNSNIQA
+1 MSAVQA
-14 LGNAGQIA
+14 LGNTGQIA
-22 KGYHSYCNVV
+22 KGYHSYCNIM
-32 DYVAGDNI
+32 DYVANDDI

-46 QSSTT
+46 QSVAN
-51 NDNEVLSTANKTITG
+51 NDNEAKSTAGKQVTG
-66 SIVGVVVRDSLKN
+66 SILGVVVKDRLKAVES
-79 AEVNEA
+79 AEP
-85 SLELQAGSYLQV
+85 SSV
-97 INAGSVFIETKEIAS
+97 INAGEPLQIINIGSVFIETKEIAS
-112 VGDYVIMDKTS
+112 VGDYVIMDKAS

-129 ATRPSSNST
+129 PTRPKGAST
-138 INTGWRVFVGNDYAE
+138 IDTGWRVFIGNDYAE

-181 NDLSVIKAAEVTAG
+181 KDLSVIKAAQVTAG
-195 DAANA
+195 DAASA

-214 TNLEYDTNRIFC
+214 TNLEYNTNKAFC

-239 RPEAHAARNGGGN
+239 RPESHAASNGGGN

-274 DDLDDSSKYP
+274 DDLDNSTKYP

-299 SAYALVNVMNN
+299 NLYALVNVMNN
-310 IDAINATLNTL
+310 SDAINATLNTL
-321 GKTQLT
+321 GKTQLA
-327 GEFWTAT
+327 GEFWVAT
-334 AIDIFGVYWR
+334 PINEFGLYFK
-344 NYALSPTRDTDRA
+344 NFALRPTDRL
-357 TGVALQ
+357 TGDTLQ
-363 KVKENDVEDVHL
+363 KAKENDLTGVNLNNVE
-375 NYADRTEPR
+375 RTASK

-392 NLKIRN
+392 NLK

>member
-1 MIFQSEVNSNIQA
+1 MSFQSEVNSNIQA

-22 KGYHSYCNVV
+22 KGYHSYCNIA

-46 QSSTT
+46 QSVAN
-51 NDNEVLSTANKTITG
+51 NDNEAKSTAGKQVTG
-66 SIVGVVVRDSLKN
+66 SILGVVIKDRLKAVES
-79 AEVNEA
+79 AEP
-85 SLELQAGSYLQV
+85 SSI
-97 INAGSVFIETKEIAS
+97 INAGELLQIINIGSVFIETKEIAS
-112 VGDYVIMDKTS
+112 VGDYVIMDKAS

-129 ATRPSSNST
+129 PTRPKGAST
-138 INTGWRVFVGNDYAE
+138 IDTGWRVFIGNDYAE

-161 SNAKGINVVSS
+161 SNAKGVNVVSS

-181 NDLSVIKAAEVTAG
+181 KDLSVIKAAKVTAG

-214 TNLEYDTNRIFC
+214 TNLEYDTNKAFC

-239 RPEAHAARNGGGN
+239 RPESHAASNGGGN
-252 ALGWWEDYMPYYR
+252 ALGWWEDYIPYYR

-274 DDLDDSSKYP
+274 DDLDNSAKYP

-299 SAYALVNVMNN
+299 NLYALVNVMNN
-310 IDAINATLNTL
+310 ADAINATLNTL
-321 GKTQLT
+321 GKTQLA
-327 GEFWTAT
+327 GEFWAAT
-334 AIDIFGVYWR
+334 PINEFGLYFK
-344 NYALSPTRDTDRA
+344 NFALSPADRLTGDT
-357 TGVALQ
+357 LQ
-363 KVKENDVEDVHL
+363 KAKENDLTGVNLNNVE
-375 NYADRTEPR
+375 RTASK

-392 NLKIRN
+392 NLK